1 MKKINLLLSVVLAS
15 VLFLT
20 ACQKDSNL
28 SQSQESSSVTS
39 STAQTNLSF
48 GTRLELETQKEI
60 SEYVALRIKN
70 GGDILIKLDAEAAPL
85 TVQNFQKLVE
95 KSFYNGLI
103 FHRIVPG
110 FVIQGGDPLGT
121 GTGGSEETIQ
131 GEFLEN
137 GYYNPLNHTRGVLSM
152 ARTSDPNSASSQF
165 FIVLD
170 NEARNSLNGRYASF
184 GYVLS
189 GMDVVD
195 AIASVERDA
204 SDKPLVDVII
214 EEAVFVTPAS
224 AQKYLK

>member
-1 MKKINLLLSVVLAS
+1 MKKYNLLFSVLLAS
-15 VLFLT
+15 ALFLT
-20 ACQKDSNL
+20 GCQKNAEL
-28 SQSQESSSVTS
+28 SQSQESTTVSSAAAAS
-39 STAQTNLSF
+39 L

-60 SEYVALRIKN
+60 SEYVVLRMKN

-184 GYVLS
+184 GYVLE

-195 AIASVERDA
+195 AIAAVEKDA